1 VFGLTTSRR
10 SEMGG
15 FYICASE
22 FAIQFL
28 WVGIGGLNESV
39 VTANCIVWID
49 RLGLISCTLM
59 LWY

>member
-1 VFGLTTSRR
+1 
-10 SEMGG
+10 MGG